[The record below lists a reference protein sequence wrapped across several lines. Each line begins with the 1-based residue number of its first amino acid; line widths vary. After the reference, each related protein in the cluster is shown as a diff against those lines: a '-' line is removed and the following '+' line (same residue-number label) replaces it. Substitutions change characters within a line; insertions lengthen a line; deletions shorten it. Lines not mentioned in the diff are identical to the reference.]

1 MIASMSSP
9 ETRPSLLLRLRDSS
23 DHDSWQEFCDIYRPI
38 IVRLALKKG
47 LQNADAEDLAQQV
60 LVAISGAIE
69 RWQPDSGRAQFRT
82 WLHRVTHNA
91 ILNAVRQSAHVA
103 RATEDWNR
111 ALLEQP
117 ARTGPDSALLQIE
130 TRRQILAWAAKRIRC
145 EFSESTWMSFW
156 LTAVEERSV
165 DEVAIELDRTAGS
178 IYASRSRVMKRLK
191 RQVDEFTEPDGVL
204 SDG

>member
-1 MIASMSSP
+1 MSSP
-9 ETRPSLLLRLRDSS
+9 ETRPSLLLRIRDSS
-23 DHDSWQEFCDIYRPI
+23 DHDSWQEFCDIYRPV

-47 LQNADAEDLAQQV
+47 LQNADVEDLAQQV

-69 RWQPDSGRAQFRT
+69 RWEPDSGRAQFRT

-91 ILNAVRQSAHVA
+91 ILNAVRQTAPVA
-103 RATEDWNR
+103 KATEDWSR
-111 ALLEQP
+111 ALLDHP
-117 ARTGPDSALLQIE
+117 APSGPDSALLQIE
-130 TRRQILAWAAKRIRC
+130 TRRQILAWAAERIRC
-145 EFSESTWMSFW
+145 EFSESTWLSFW

-165 DEVAIELDRTAGS
+165 DDVAVELGRTIGS

-191 RQVDEFTEPDGVL
+191 QQVDEFVAPDGGL